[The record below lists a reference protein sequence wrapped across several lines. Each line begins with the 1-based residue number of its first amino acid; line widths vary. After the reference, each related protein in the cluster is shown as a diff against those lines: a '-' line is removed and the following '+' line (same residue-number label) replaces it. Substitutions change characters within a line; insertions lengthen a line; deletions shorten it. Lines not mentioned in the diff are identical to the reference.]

1 MFMFALRN
9 GFVQVEIVSPSGAIT
24 LDGERFK
31 LLDGVIG
38 LGVADV
44 EHATHA
50 LASGGSVHRHSRFVE
65 GEMFLPLS
73 LKGKSPAELYERR
86 RELEAV
92 ILPSVGQVLE
102 VRVTTVHTGE
112 VRSRFVRHA
121 KGLNYTLG
129 GQDSHFTWQKIGL
142 SLTYVDPWWY
152 GAPREVS
159 TRINALRKPL
169 VTAHGAEAAR
179 RNLFPNPGVEY
190 GRAGFVRFI
199 DADAQVLSTTNDAK
213 SGDSAL
219 RVDAVEGSG
228 TPHVLI
234 PQFSAPV
241 GSVVELAMEV
251 KASPE
256 VTHVRLTAYERDG
269 VAGTLYYLG
278 QSALIPVSGEFS
290 RVSWRTPV
298 TRRETLRFRV
308 ELFRDDGSGRVDAP
322 PGSWIVLD
330 EFIAEIGQVGQFFDG
345 DTPDTATVTHE
356 WEGTP
361 GNSSSVR
368 RVDHSDI
375 QLTPFF
381 PVVLSD
387 STIQGAHVLE
397 VHGDAEVWP
406 TWTIDGPGEDLLI
419 QNDVTGERIFIS
431 GDFGEQVT
439 VVTRPQEQDV
449 FSLSSDR
456 GGLWDRVSL
465 DSVLFPLQPGENRIR
480 MSMVNAKPSSAVTLS
495 YRERYRAG
503 H

>member
-44 EHATHA
+44 ENSTHA

-73 LKGKSPAELYERR
+73 LKGQSPAELYERR

-102 VRVTTVHTGE
+102 VRVTTVHTGA
-112 VRSRFVRHA
+112 VRSRLARYA

-142 SLTYVDPWWY
+142 TLSYVDPWWY
-152 GAPREVS
+152 GQPREVA

-169 VTAHGAEAAR
+169 VIGEGFEPTR
-179 RNLFPNPGVEY
+179 RNLFHNPGVEY
-190 GRAGFVRFI
+190 GRRGFTS
-199 DADAQVLSTTNDAK
+199 ASTGPLSVSNDAF
-213 SGDSAL
+213 SGSSAL
-219 RVDAVEGSG
+219 KVDALGGFAIVG
-228 TPHVLI
+228 TPWTAV
-234 PQFSAPV
+234 AA
-241 GSVVELAMEV
+241 GSVLAAGVQV
-251 KASPE
+251 KVSPG
-256 VTHVRLTAYERDG
+256 VTHVRVNFAEDWGKWSATL
-269 VAGTLYYLG
+269 GTE
-278 QSALIPVSGEFS
+278 AFIPVSGA
-290 RVSWRTPV
+290 W
-298 TRRETLRFRV
+298 TRITHTAPAA
-308 ELFRDDGSGRVDAP
+308 SGRPVQVSFSLYREDAGRFDNP
-322 PGSWIVLD
+322 DPGEWAVFD
-330 EFIAEIGQVGQFFDG
+330 EFILEEAHEIGGFFDG
-345 DTPDTATVTHE
+345 DTPDTQSVRHE
-356 WEGTP
+356 WEGAP
-361 GNSSSVR
+361 GQSPSVR
-368 RVDHSDI
+368 VYTGEAPP
-375 QLTPFF
+375 TPFF

-406 TWTIDGPGEDLLI
+406 TWTINGPGEDLLI

-431 GDFGEQVT
+431 GEFGEQVT

-449 FSLSSDR
+449 FSMSSDR

-465 DSVLFPLQPGENRIR
+465 DSTLFPLHPGENRIR